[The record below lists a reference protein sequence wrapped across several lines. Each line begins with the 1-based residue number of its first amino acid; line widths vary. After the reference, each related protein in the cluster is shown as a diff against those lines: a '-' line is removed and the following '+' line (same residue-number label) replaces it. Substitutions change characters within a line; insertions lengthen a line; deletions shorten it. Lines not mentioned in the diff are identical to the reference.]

1 MLTLTL
7 HWWMLVP
14 ALQVA
19 VVAWMALNMWREYSL
34 ADNTKDSLA
43 ALAVYA
49 VFGPVCALITR
60 WLP

>member
-1 MLTLTL
+1 MLTITL

-19 VVAWMALNMWREYSL
+19 VVLWMALNMWREYEL
-34 ADNTKDSLA
+34 LENTKDCVA

-49 VFGPVCALITR
+49 VFGPVCALIAR